1 MVFPLLRNSDHVV
14 ISASIDFPSNSKED
28 TSLHC
33 TVCDYSCAGWDVF
46 LLEVMYIPRIVNSRS
61 NSPIS
66 MVFSCLCC
74 SHSTVRL
81 VIVTEESWKLPNLLI
96 LIKQKSIFS
105 QKLGS
110 SVFCIVTLMT
120 NSVFNK
126 GKSTI
131 SPLFNGPDVLPSD
144 KAKLFAKRFFKDSNF
159 NDSGYLLSLLELI

>member
-1 MVFPLLRNSDHVV
+1 MLLFQLPL
-14 ISASIDFPSNSKED
+14 
-28 TSLHC
+28 TSPQTEKKMHLYIAHFV
-33 TVCDYSCAGWDVF
+33 TILVLVGTFF
-46 LLEVMYIPRIVNSRS
+46 LLEVMYISRIVNSRS